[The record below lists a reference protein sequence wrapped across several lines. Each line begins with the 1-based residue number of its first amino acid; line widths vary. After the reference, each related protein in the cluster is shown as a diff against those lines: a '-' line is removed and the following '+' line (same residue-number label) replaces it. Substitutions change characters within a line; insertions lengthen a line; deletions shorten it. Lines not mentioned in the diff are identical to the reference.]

1 MNEICSIYSHILIR
15 IQCWLDS

>member
-1 MNEICSIYSHILIR
+1 MNQANLASH